1 MVCVREVLA
10 CDGMNLSRNFSM
22 YLDWWMDQGVWF
34 NVKPRSMEVRGG
46 VQLAMLV
53 LTHRLNTWS
62 EKVLPQCS
70 TKFKVLPQVFNQV

>member
-1 MVCVREVLA
+1 
-10 CDGMNLSRNFSM
+10 M

-70 TKFKVLPQVFNQV
+70 TKFKVLH